1 MAMSYK
7 VMLAPLAGAPSDLRA
22 LAAATA
28 VVRKFGGH
36 VEALHAA
43 GDPRDSI
50 PFVGEGASGALVEQI
65 VTAAEKDLKRR
76 SETARAHYQEWTK
89 SAGVDSSLVE
99 PVGSEEDAIAR
110 HGRFADLIVLPR
122 PADEEAIASTV
133 AFETALLETGR
144 PVLIAPPAGEID
156 FNKPV
161 AFAWNGSREA
171 ARALAAGLPFLKGAP
186 RVVCIVAGKN
196 VAENDTKPLESYM
209 ARHGIKIDL
218 ARADV
223 PTIQAGPH
231 VLAEARRVGCGLLVM
246 GAYTHSRLRQ
256 LVFGGVTRYMLQNA
270 DLPVLMAH

>member
-1 MAMSYK
+1 MSYK
-7 VMLAPLAGAPSDLRA
+7 VLLAPMAGAPSDLRT
-22 LAAATA
+22 LAAAAA
-28 VVRKFGGH
+28 VVRRFGGH

-76 SETARAHYQEWTK
+76 AETARTNYQEWMK
-89 SAGVDSSLVE
+89 GANVDATLVE
-99 PVGSEEDAIAR
+99 PIGSEEDAIAR

-122 PADEEAIASTV
+122 PADDEAIASTV

-144 PVLIAPPAGEID
+144 PVLIAPPAGDMD
-156 FNKPV
+156 FTRPV

-171 ARALAAGLPFLKGAP
+171 ARALGAGLPFMKGAP

-196 VAENDTKPLESYM
+196 VAEDDTKPLEAYM
-209 ARHGIKIDL
+209 ARHGIKIEL

-231 VLAEARRVGCGLLVM
+231 VLAEARKAGCGLLVM

-256 LVFGGVTRYMLQNA
+256 LVFGGVTRFMLQNA

>member
-1 MAMSYK
+1 MSFK
-7 VMLAPLAGAPSDLRA
+7 VVLAPLSGSASDART
-22 LAAATA
+22 LAAAAA
-28 VVRKFGGH
+28 VARKFGGR

-43 GDPRDSI
+43 GDPRDAV

-65 VTAAEKDLKRR
+65 VGAAEKDLKRR
-76 SETARAHYQEWTK
+76 AEAARAAYAAW
-89 SAGVDSSLVE
+89 SAAAGVESALIE
-99 PVGSEEDAIAR
+99 PSGSEEDAIAR

-122 PADEEAIASTV
+122 PSDDDQIASTV

-144 PVLIAPPAGEID
+144 PVLVVPLSDGISFD
-156 FNKPV
+156 KPV

-171 ARALAAGLPFLKGAP
+171 ALALGTGMPFLKGASK
-186 RVVCIVAGKN
+186 VLAVIAGKN
-196 VAENDTKPLESYM
+196 VAENDQAPLEAYTT
-209 ARHGIKIDL
+209 RHGLKIDV

-231 VLAEARRVGCGLLVM
+231 ILAESRKAGCGLLIM

-256 LVFGGVTRYMLQNA
+256 LVFGGVTRHVLQNA

>member
-1 MAMSYK
+1 MTYK
-7 VMLAPLAGAPSDLRA
+7 VLLAPLSGAPADLRT
-22 LAAATA
+22 LATAAA

-76 SETARAHYQEWTK
+76 SVVAREQYETWAKT
-89 SAGVDSSLVE
+89 AGIDCSLAE
-99 PVGSEEDAIAR
+99 PPGSEEDTIAR
-110 HGRFADLIVLPR
+110 FGRFSDLVVLPR

-144 PVLIAPPAGEID
+144 PVLIAPPAGDID
-156 FNKPV
+156 FGKPA

-171 ARALAAGLPFLKGAP
+171 ARALAAGLPFLKAAT
-186 RVVCIVAGKN
+186 RIVCIVAGKN
-196 VAENDTKPLESYM
+196 VAENDTLPLQSYLS
-209 ARHGIKIDL
+209 RHGLKFEL

-231 VLAEARRVGCGLLVM
+231 VLAEARRSGCGLLVM

>member
-1 MAMSYK
+1 MGIK
-7 VMLAPLAGAPSDLRA
+7 VVMAPLSGAASDPRA
-22 LAAATA
+22 LAAAAA
-28 VVRKFGGH
+28 VARKFGAR

-43 GDPRDSI
+43 GDPRDAV

-65 VTAAEKDLKRR
+65 VGAAEKDLKRR
-76 SETARAHYQEWTK
+76 AEAARAAYAAW
-89 SAGVDSSLVE
+89 SAAAGVESALIE
-99 PVGSEEDAIAR
+99 PSGSEEDAIAR

-122 PADEEAIASTV
+122 PSEEDQIASTV

-144 PVLIAPPAGEID
+144 PVMVAPSAGDISFD
-156 FNKPV
+156 KPV

-171 ARALAAGLPFLKGAP
+171 ARALGAGLPFLKGASK
-186 RVVCIVAGKN
+186 VVAIVAGTN
-196 VAENDTKPLESYM
+196 VAENDQAPLEAYT
-209 ARHGIKIDL
+209 ARHGLKIDV

-231 VLAEARRVGCGLLVM
+231 ILAEARKAGCGLLIM

-256 LVFGGVTRYMLQNA
+256 LVFGGVTRHVLQNA

>member
-1 MAMSYK
+1 MSYK
-7 VMLAPLAGAPSDLRA
+7 VLLAPLSGAPSDLRT
-22 LAAATA
+22 LAAAAA
-28 VVRKFGGH
+28 VVKKFGGH

-76 SETARAHYQEWTK
+76 SETARAQFQDWSK
-89 SAGVDSSLVE
+89 SAGVDSSLAE
-99 PVGSEEDAIAR
+99 PAGSEEDAIAR

-122 PADEEAIASTV
+122 PADDEAIASTV

-144 PVLIAPPAGEID
+144 PVLIAPPAGDID

-171 ARALAAGLPFLKGAP
+171 ARALAAGLPFLKGAS
-186 RVVCIVAGKN
+186 RIVCVVAGKN
-196 VAENDTKPLESYM
+196 VAENDTKPLEAYM
-209 ARHGIKIDL
+209 ARHGLKIEL

-231 VLAEARRVGCGLLVM
+231 VLAEARRVGAGLLIM